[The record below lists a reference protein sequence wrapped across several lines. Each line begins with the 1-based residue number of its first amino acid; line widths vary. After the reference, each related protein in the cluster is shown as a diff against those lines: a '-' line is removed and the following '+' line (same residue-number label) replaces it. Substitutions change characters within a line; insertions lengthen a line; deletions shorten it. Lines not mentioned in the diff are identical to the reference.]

1 MAVNNQ
7 FFSLLII
14 LAMRIVLD
22 FQLIFVISEK
32 IYSVL
37 LYKSAKITTPP
48 PGLASSRF
56 HFQPYEVTVEMLML
70 KLGGIFLGKSK
81 WKVEVEICFRFFISC
96 SLWEMGGG
104 WGHQT
109 E

>member
-70 KLGGIFLGKSK
+70 KLGGIFLGKPK
-81 WKVEVEICFRFFISC
+81 
-96 SLWEMGGG
+96 
-104 WGHQT
+104 
-109 E
+109 